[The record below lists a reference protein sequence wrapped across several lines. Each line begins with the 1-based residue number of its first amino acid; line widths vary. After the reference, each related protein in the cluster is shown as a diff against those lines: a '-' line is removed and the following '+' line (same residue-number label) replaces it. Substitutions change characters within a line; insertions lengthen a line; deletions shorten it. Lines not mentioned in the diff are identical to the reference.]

1 MAPGVAV
8 DFAFDV
14 GGLAPPPREPR
25 GGWTLTRPYSRSEER
40 STPRRGETRQDAG
53 SFFWVFGWS
62 GFCPSATATLKAGVV
77 VMDIFMEQERME
89 VTTEWNVRI
98 LPPAWEDLKFTVLTD
113 LRESFLHQ
121 DTKGRSALAIAE
133 AMTDAWWR
141 KREAAEGFEVVQ
153 ELYRY
158 VDERAAREAKK
169 AESTPTRRGSRFSGA
184 PRRAPQ
190 PAPEKEESVPVT
202 KERALPP
209 IVLSVE
215 TDEAEMVVLQQA
227 QKYFFHPETR
237 PPRLFKETPLKVNSE
252 LSQKSIEDYKRL
264 EKQVK
269 RELREHGLSTGW
281 DLTLYLVQTAR
292 KCSVSTYKKKR
303 AVVLRMMERASP
315 AAAGLIKAL
324 PPYAELCAM
333 VGREPSRRSTSITEA
348 RRAQQNKKTFER
360 LLSRLTPEH
369 RDAILCLRYT
379 GARCSE
385 ARSLRLEQVT
395 DGIRVSIQTAKTG
408 ARKTP
413 GPATRSWVVP
423 LGTEEG
429 DALARILDRRGEAPI
444 PYTGHALRSAWHR
457 TRKGFGLNQD
467 PGWDL
472 HSLRH
477 QYARELKA
485 ARVAELRGEHGPD
498 WRRHLYGRDWRNS
511 PRYAQAFYG
520 PIAERLGHSCLA
532 MAKIYG

>member
-1 MAPGVAV
+1 MAA

-14 GGLAPPPREPR
+14 RGLAPPPREPR
-25 GGWTLTRPYSRSEER
+25 GGWPLTRPLSRSEER
-40 STPRRGETRQDAG
+40 STPRRGEKPGRRPG
-53 SFFWVFGWS
+53 CFFAFGWS
-62 GFCPSATATLKAGVV
+62 GFCPSATAILKAGVV
-77 VMDIFMEQERME
+77 VMDIFMERERE
-89 VTTEWNVRI
+89 GIEITITAEWNSRV
-98 LPPAWEDLKFTVLTD
+98 LPPGWEDLKNTVLTD
-113 LRESFLHQ
+113 LRENFLHQ

-133 AMTDAWWR
+133 VMSDAWWKR
-141 KREAAEGFEVVQ
+141 REAQEGYQVVQ

-190 PAPEKEESVPVT
+190 PAPEREVSASVIEKP
-202 KERALPP
+202 LPP
-209 IVLSVE
+209 IPLSVE
-215 TDEAEMVVLQQA
+215 ADEAALSVLRQTQQ
-227 QKYFFHPETR
+227 YFFHPETR
-237 PPRLFKETPLKVNSE
+237 PPKLFKESPLKEKSK
-252 LSQKSIEDYKRL
+252 LSLKSIEDYTRL

-269 RELREHGLSTGW
+269 KELREQGLSTGW
-281 DLTLYLVQTAR
+281 DLSLYLVQTAR
-292 KCSVSTYKKKR
+292 ECSVSTYKKKR
-303 AVVLRMMERASP
+303 AVVMRMMERVSP
-315 AAAGLIKAL
+315 ASVGLIKSL
-324 PPYAELCAM
+324 PPYAELCKM
-333 VGREPSRRSTSITEA
+333 LGRTPSRRSTAITEA
-348 RRAQQNKKTFER
+348 RRAQQNKRTFEK

-385 ARSLRLEQVT
+385 GRSLRLEQVP

-429 DALARILDRRGEAPI
+429 DALERILADRGESPV
-444 PYTGHALRSAWHR
+444 PYSAHALRSAWHR
-457 TRKGFGLNQD
+457 ARKKFGLNQD

-477 QYARELKA
+477 QYAGELKKQ
-485 ARVAELRGEHGPD
+485 RVAELRGDYGPD
-498 WRRHLYGRDWRNS
+498 WRRHLYGRDWMSS
-511 PRYAQAFYG
+511 PRYAEDFYG
-520 PIAERLGHSCLA
+520 PIAERLGHNCLA

>member
-1 MAPGVAV
+1 M
-8 DFAFDV
+8 
-14 GGLAPPPREPR
+14 E
-25 GGWTLTRPYSRSEER
+25 
-40 STPRRGETRQDAG
+40 
-53 SFFWVFGWS
+53 
-62 GFCPSATATLKAGVV
+62 
-77 VMDIFMEQERME
+77 IFMEREGIE
-89 VTTEWNVRI
+89 ITTEWNARI
-98 LPPAWEDLKFTVLTD
+98 LPPAWEDLKNTVLTD
-113 LRESFLHQ
+113 LRENFLHQ

-133 AMTDAWWR
+133 VMSDAWWR
-141 KREAAEGFEVVQ
+141 KRDTQEGYRVVQ

-158 VDERAAREAKK
+158 ADERSAREAKK

-190 PAPEKEESVPVT
+190 PAPEKEGVSVPVT
-202 KERALPP
+202 KEKPLPP

-215 TDEAEMVVLQQA
+215 TDEATLSVLQQA

-237 PPRLFKETPLKVNSE
+237 PPRLFKEMPLKVNSE
-252 LSQKSIEDYKRL
+252 LSKKSIEDYTRL

-269 RELREHGLSTGW
+269 RELREQGLSTGW
-281 DLTLYLVQTAR
+281 DLSLYLVQTAR
-292 KCSVSTYKKKR
+292 KCSVSTYKRKR
-303 AVVLRMMERASP
+303 AVVMRMMERVSP
-315 AAAGLIKAL
+315 ASVGLIKSL
-324 PPYAELCAM
+324 PPYAELCKM
-333 VGREPSRRSTSITEA
+333 VGREPSRRSTPITEA
-348 RRAQQNKKTFER
+348 RRAQQNKKTFEK

-385 ARSLRLEQVT
+385 GRSLRLEQVP

-413 GPATRSWVVP
+413 GPATRSWVAP

-429 DALARILDRRGEAPI
+429 DALARIHADRGEAPI

-457 TRKGFGLNQD
+457 ARKFFGLNQD

-477 QYARELKA
+477 QYARGLKKERVAELKA
-485 ARVAELRGEHGPD
+485 AHGED
-498 WRRHLYGRDWRNS
+498 WRRRLYGRDWRSS
-511 PRYAQAFYG
+511 PQYIEGFYR
-520 PIAERLGHSCLA
+520 PIADRLGHSCAA

>member
-1 MAPGVAV
+1 
-8 DFAFDV
+8 
-14 GGLAPPPREPR
+14 
-25 GGWTLTRPYSRSEER
+25 
-40 STPRRGETRQDAG
+40 
-53 SFFWVFGWS
+53 
-62 GFCPSATATLKAGVV
+62 
-77 VMDIFMEQERME
+77 MDIFIDQIGIEETSERNE
-89 VTTEWNVRI
+89 KNF
-98 LPPAWEDLKFTVLTD
+98 LPVWEENKKAVFEDLGTN
-113 LRESFLHQ
+113 FLHASE
-121 DTKGRSALAIAE
+121 KGRAALAVAKTLSDE
-133 AMTDAWWR
+133 WWQ
-141 KREAAEGFEVVQ
+141 KRENEEPYRLVQ

-158 VDERAAREAKK
+158 ADERAAREARQQVERLERQAGVHTVVPAPTQGEAVTALPPKK
-169 AESTPTRRGSRFSGA
+169 GHHRPSRFSGA

-190 PAPEKEESVPVT
+190 KEESVPVT

-215 TDEAEMVVLQQA
+215 TDEAEMVVLRQA

-237 PPRLFKETPLKVNSE
+237 PPRLFKETPLKVDSE
-252 LSQKSIEDYKRL
+252 LSKKSIEDYTRL

-269 RELREHGLSTGW
+269 RELREQGLSTGW

-303 AVVLRMMERASP
+303 AVVMRMMEKSSP
-315 AAAGLIKAL
+315 AAAGLVKSL
-324 PPYAELCAM
+324 PPYAELCKIL
-333 VGREPSRRSTSITEA
+333 GREPSRRSTSITEA
-348 RRAQQNKKTFER
+348 RRAQQNKKTFEK

-385 ARSLRLEQVT
+385 GRSLRLEQVP
-395 DGIRVSIQTAKTG
+395 DGIRVTVTTAKTG
-408 ARKTP
+408 ARKKV

-423 LGTEEG
+423 LGTEGG
-429 DALARILDRRGEAPI
+429 DALARILDRRGEAPV
-444 PYTGHALRSAWHR
+444 PYSGHALRSAWHR
-457 TRKGFGLNQD
+457 TRKRFGLNQD

-477 QYARELKA
+477 QYAGELKKQ
-485 ARVAELRGEHGPD
+485 RVAELRGEHGPD
-498 WRRHLYGRDWRNS
+498 WRRHLYGRDWMSS
-511 PRYAQAFYG
+511 PRYAEDFYG

>member
-1 MAPGVAV
+1 M
-8 DFAFDV
+8 
-14 GGLAPPPREPR
+14 E
-25 GGWTLTRPYSRSEER
+25 
-40 STPRRGETRQDAG
+40 
-53 SFFWVFGWS
+53 
-62 GFCPSATATLKAGVV
+62 
-77 VMDIFMEQERME
+77 IFMEREGME

-98 LPPAWEDLKFTVLTD
+98 LPPAWEDLKNTVLTD
-113 LRESFLHQ
+113 LRENFLHQ
-121 DTKGRSALAIAE
+121 DTKGRSVLAIAE

-141 KREAAEGFEVVQ
+141 RRDTQEGYQVVQ

-158 VDERAAREAKK
+158 ADERSAREAKK

-184 PRRAPQ
+184 PRRTPQ
-190 PAPEKEESVPVT
+190 PAPERETVPVIEE
-202 KERALPP
+202 KPKSLPP
-209 IVLSVE
+209 IPLSVE
-215 TDEAEMVVLQQA
+215 ADEAEMAVLQQA

-252 LSQKSIEDYKRL
+252 LSKKSIEDYTRL

-269 RELREHGLSTGW
+269 KELREQGLSTGW
-281 DLTLYLVQTAR
+281 DLCLYLVQTAR
-292 KCSVSTYKKKR
+292 KCSVSTYKRKR
-303 AVVLRMMERASP
+303 AVVMRMMGRASP
-315 AAAGLIKAL
+315 AAVSLIKSL
-324 PPYAELCAM
+324 PPYAELCKAL
-333 VGREPSRRSTSITEA
+333 GREPSRRSTSITEA
-348 RRAQQNKKTFER
+348 RRAQQNKKTFEK

-385 ARSLRLEQVT
+385 GRSLRLERVPDGIQVT
-395 DGIRVSIQTAKTG
+395 ITTAKIG
-408 ARKTP
+408 ARKKA

-423 LGTEEG
+423 LGTEGG

-457 TRKGFGLNQD
+457 TRKRFGLNQD

-477 QYARELKA
+477 QYAGELKKQ
-485 ARVAELRGEHGPD
+485 RVAELKGEHGPD
-498 WRRHLYGRDWRNS
+498 WRRHLYGRDWMSS
-511 PRYAQAFYG
+511 PRYAEDFYG

-532 MAKIYG
+532 MAKLYG

>member
-1 MAPGVAV
+1 
-8 DFAFDV
+8 
-14 GGLAPPPREPR
+14 
-25 GGWTLTRPYSRSEER
+25 
-40 STPRRGETRQDAG
+40 
-53 SFFWVFGWS
+53 
-62 GFCPSATATLKAGVV
+62 
-77 VMDIFMEQERME
+77 MDIFMEQERME
-89 VTTEWNVRI
+89 ITTEWNSRI
-98 LPPAWEDLKFTVLTD
+98 LPPGWEDLKNTVLSD
-113 LRESFLHQ
+113 LRENFLHQ

-133 AMTDAWWR
+133 VMSDAWWKR
-141 KREAAEGFEVVQ
+141 REAQEGYQVVQ

-158 VDERAAREAKK
+158 VDERAARAAREAKK
-169 AESTPTRRGSRFSGA
+169 AEPTPTRRGSRFSGA

-190 PAPEKEESVPVT
+190 PAPEREESVPVT
-202 KERALPP
+202 KERVLPP
-209 IVLSVE
+209 IILSVE

-237 PPRLFKETPLKVNSE
+237 PPRLFKETPLRANSE

-269 RELREHGLSTGW
+269 RELRAKGLSTGW

-303 AVVLRMMERASP
+303 AVVMRMMEKVAP
-315 AAAGLIKAL
+315 AAVGLIKSL
-324 PPYAELCAM
+324 PPYAELCKM
-333 VGREPSRRSTSITEA
+333 LGRTPSRRSTAITEA
-348 RRAQQNKKTFER
+348 RRAQQNRKVFDR
-360 LLSRLTPEH
+360 LLGQLSPEH

-385 ARSLRLEQVT
+385 GRSLRLERVP

-429 DALARILDRRGEAPI
+429 DALEGILDRRGEAPV
-444 PYTGHALRSAWHR
+444 PYSGHALRSAWHR
-457 TRKGFGLNQD
+457 ARKKFGLNQD

-477 QYARELKA
+477 QYAGELKKQ
-485 ARVAELRGEHGPD
+485 RVAELKGGYGPD
-498 WRRHLYGRDWRNS
+498 WRRRLYGRDWMSS
-511 PRYAQAFYG
+511 PRYAEDFYG

>member
-1 MAPGVAV
+1 M
-8 DFAFDV
+8 
-14 GGLAPPPREPR
+14 E
-25 GGWTLTRPYSRSEER
+25 
-40 STPRRGETRQDAG
+40 
-53 SFFWVFGWS
+53 
-62 GFCPSATATLKAGVV
+62 
-77 VMDIFMEQERME
+77 IFMDQIGIEETSERNE
-89 VTTEWNVRI
+89 KNF
-98 LPPAWEDLKFTVLTD
+98 LPVWEENKKTVFEDLSTN
-113 LRESFLHQ
+113 FLHASE
-121 DTKGRSALAIAE
+121 KGRAALAVAK
-133 AMTDAWWR
+133 TLSDAWWQ
-141 KREAAEGFEVVQ
+141 KRENEEPYRLVQ

-158 VDERAAREAKK
+158 ADERAAREARQQVERLERQAVVPAPTQGEVVTALPPKK
-169 AESTPTRRGSRFSGA
+169 GHHRPSRFSGA

-190 PAPEKEESVPVT
+190 KEESVPVT

-215 TDEAEMVVLQQA
+215 TDEAEMVVLRQA

-315 AAAGLIKAL
+315 AAAGLIKSL
-324 PPYAELCAM
+324 PPYAELCKAL
-333 VGREPSRRSTSITEA
+333 GREPSRRSTSITEA
-348 RRAQQNKKTFER
+348 RRAQQNKKTFEK
-360 LLSRLTPEH
+360 LLSRLSPEH
-369 RDAILCLRYT
+369 RDSILCLRLT
-379 GARCSE
+379 GARCGE
-385 ARSLRLEQVT
+385 ARSLRLEQVP

-429 DALARILDRRGEAPI
+429 DELARILDRRGEAPV
-444 PYTGHALRSAWHR
+444 PYSGHALRSAWHR
-457 TRKGFGLNQD
+457 ARKNYRLNQD
-467 PGWDL
+467 SHWDL

-485 ARVAELRGEHGPD
+485 ARVAELKGEYGPD
-498 WRRHLYGRDWRNS
+498 WRRRLYGPDWRDS
-511 PRYAQAFYG
+511 LRYAKEFYG
-520 PIAERLGHSCLA
+520 PVAERLGHSCLA